1 MRKNLLAVSIA
12 AMIGGLGLAGGAHA
26 GAFPGV
32 AVATNATS
40 LEFNGDGVGHS
51 LLFPYFTVQNGQSTL
66 ITLVNHDEANAK
78 ALKVRFRGASNSDDV
93 FDFTLFLSPGDVWTG
108 NVSQAE
114 SGRAYLRTGDASCTL
129 PASVRTNGD
138 AGTAFL
144 TDRLGGAGAAGT
156 REGYI
161 EVFNMADV
169 PTGSAMY
176 TAVKHV
182 NGVAPCTAAT
192 FSPLATYANINTVAG
207 VEGYGFRAPTT
218 GLSGTW
224 TIIDVPNA
232 TSFGGN
238 ATAVEARWD
247 HDVDPTTPNVAGT
260 GRLTV
265 FSQTA
270 APVDQALAESATSDP
285 LLRGAAPI
293 VQPAQFD
300 LPDMS
305 TPYLTNAAY
314 GAATVAERPL
324 AQASSLT
331 GALAVKTVQNEFYT
345 NDIINGATDW
355 VFSMPTRRYNV
366 ALNYAGPNTRVFSNF
381 QGGTVGGTNYF
392 TAANT
397 NVTGSQIC
405 VTGIDVKYFNREEG
419 SPTVTDEFVV
429 SPGTPGEP
437 LSFCGEASVL
447 SFNDAGG
454 NSVLSA
460 EIARKDIDFGAYNE
474 GWAKLSTPGL
484 GVAPANVGL
493 PILGASFSKYVNP
506 NAAPGVAGNYGV
518 AFPHKVTR

>member
-26 GAFPGV
+26 GAFEGV
-32 AVATNATS
+32 GVVTTATA

-192 FSPLATYANINTVAG
+192 FSPLATYTNIDTVAK
-207 VEGYGFRAPTT
+207 VEALGFRAPTT

-238 ATAVEARWD
+238 ATAVEAR
-247 HDVDPTTPNVAGT
+247 VGGVAAT

-265 FSQTA
+265 FSQTGA
-270 APVDQALAESATSDP
+270 AVTAAAAQSWTSDP
-285 LLRGAAPI
+285 LLRGGAVAA
-293 VQPAQFD
+293 AQYDF
-300 LPDMS
+300 PDMS
-305 TPYLTNAAY
+305 TPYLL
-314 GAATVAERPL
+314 GASYASAVAIDQPL
-324 AQASSLT
+324 NQAETLT
-331 GALAVKTVQNEFYT
+331 AALAVQTVQNEFYT

-366 ALNYAGPNTRVFSNF
+366 ALNYTGNVRVYSDYVAAL
-381 QGGTVGGTNYF
+381 GTTNYF
-392 TAANT
+392 DATNT

-460 EIARKDIDFGAYNE
+460 AIARKDIDFGAYNE

-484 GVAPANVGL
+484 GGAGL